1 MHPGRG
7 DDGDF
12 AARFVR
18 EARHAARLS
27 HPNVVGVFDQGE
39 EHGTVY
45 LAMEYVPGHTLRDV
59 NRKEAPMDPRK
70 ARALL
75 ERVLAAPRAAHHAH
89 RLPPDIP
96 PAHVLQTGRAPCEDR
111 RSTTVWIWEEA
122 Q

>member
-1 MHPGRG
+1 MHPGMG

-45 LAMEYVPGHTLRDV
+45 LAMEYVTGHTLRDV
-59 NRKEAPMDPRK
+59 IRKEAPMDPRK
-70 ARALL
+70 ALALPDT
-75 ERVLAAPRAAHHAH
+75 VLAALPAAHQAP
-89 RLPPDIP
+89 LIP
-96 PAHVLQTGRAPCEDR
+96 KRTTLLTGN
-111 RSTTVWIWEEA
+111 
-122 Q
+122 